1 MENLRFCVGIDVNN
15 KCNAF
20 YDVPTTP
27 NAPAAAP
34 AIDLSAYSLT
44 FAPADIGASAKTITV
59 TNVGTA
65 PLVVTAVT
73 TNDRLA
79 VHGHQRLHDA
89 AGAVGLLHRRRDVLA
104 DTGGDRSTFSHAENR
119 HPTHPERLQRPSLST
134 GRSGVFLRRRW
145 DRQWPSDQ

>member
-1 MENLRFCVGIDVNN
+1 MENLRFCLGIDANN

-44 FAPADIGASAKTITV
+44 FAPADIGVAKPITV

-65 PLVVTAVT
+65 PLVVTGG
-73 TNDRLA
+73 DDERPFA

-89 AGAVGLLHRRRDVLA
+89 WRHRPPA
-104 DTGGDRSTFSHAENR
+104 
-119 HPTHPERLQRPSLST
+119 PPS
-134 GRSGVFLRRRW
+134 
-145 DRQWPSDQ
+145 